1 METINRTDFTEV
13 YVLKTLNEI
22 KSSVKQNIKL
32 NPEQEKQTDEK
43 MKQVLKDLINAN
55 FKNLQM
61 NPKGDLIYTFLP
73 IVDERENEKVRLSL
87 VLYYTALYYDNVDL
101 LHEMLKA
108 NIKFSYDW
116 YISLQYLDKSIS
128 SKFEQND
135 YINNVKKLGYM
146 LRNFARSIENLPEE
160 KREEYIQKFA
170 GLFKLKYEDICNTI
184 KEYKG
189 YGGYEPLGKLFT
201 KSNLDTFNY
210 DAYKNANNRQLELI
224 NFCDNEKYNEET
236 RQRLNNLVENT
247 DYSNCLYDFELMM
260 KLYSDEQLSTVT
272 RSVSNFLSGH
282 SDTQEMLQKAIDFVN
297 LRPDLAFYASSCVS
311 KEKFMI
317 TSNYVLIEAMDYI
330 FKHQWIRSSEN
341 VEHLSKILVPKVTLK
356 KMFGAYKKRDS

>member
-1 METINRTDFTEV
+1 MKNNDRSDFIDV
-13 YVLKTLNEI
+13 YVIKTLNEI
-22 KSSVKQNIKL
+22 KNTIKSNIKL
-32 NPEQEKQTDEK
+32 DKNKEQETDEK
-43 MKQVLKDLINAN
+43 MSVLLKDLINAN

-108 NIKFSYDW
+108 NIKFSYGW

-135 YINNVKKLGYM
+135 YINKVKKLGYI

-189 YGGYEPLGKLFT
+189 YGYEPLEKLFT

-210 DAYKNANNRQLELI
+210 NAYKNANNRQLELI

-247 DYSNCLYDFELMM
+247 DYSNRLYDFELMM

-272 RSVSNFLSGH
+272 RDVSYFLSKY
-282 SDTQEMLQKAIDFVN
+282 SDTQEMLQKAIEFVN
-297 LRPDLAFYASSCVS
+297 LRPDIAFYVSTIVS
-311 KEKFMI
+311 KEKFMS
-317 TSNYVLIEAMDYI
+317 TSNYILIEALDYMS
-330 FKHQWIRSSEN
+330 KHGLIRSEEN
-341 VEHLSKILVPKVTLK
+341 IELLTKTMVPKTTLK
-356 KMFGAYKKRDS
+356 RVFGAYKKRK